1 MVLNVSYFKN
11 QSAHGSTVGLGND
24 FIYISCLHMPSDC
37 NNSYTYLATP
47 KLAKRYFL
55 SILDASFLLSV
66 NQFFTL
72 H

>member
-24 FIYISCLHMPSDC
+24 FIYISCLHMPS
-37 NNSYTYLATP
+37 YTYLATP